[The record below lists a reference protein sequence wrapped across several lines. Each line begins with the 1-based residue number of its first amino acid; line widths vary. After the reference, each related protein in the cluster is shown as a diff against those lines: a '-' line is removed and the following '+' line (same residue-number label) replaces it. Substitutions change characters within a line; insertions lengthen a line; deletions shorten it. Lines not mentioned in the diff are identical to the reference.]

1 MSAPAYVF
9 GRSFTF
15 NLYTFEDRTQI
26 TNLPAQTVT
35 GYCFRDQPSR
45 ADALSG
51 SGALSGPF
59 TQILAGG
66 TGNISLT
73 VPAIVDQD
81 SSSILNYRMHWIA
94 VNLILATGGQVQTII
109 KAIRV
114 ERASGQDSEI
124 GVTLQSIQ
132 DIYPDV
138 TEYLSTGEINAM
150 ITLAKADLLD
160 DLTNKGIDWNQ
171 VNRPDQLFNALLFN
185 TLTYIYNSQIQ
196 REGDRF
202 YVSSAKAQ
210 TRYESIK
217 SNLKLAFDA
226 TQMGATTEVV
236 KTGGQIRM
244 VR

>member
-1 MSAPAYVF
+1 MSSPAYVY

-26 TNLPAQTVT
+26 TNLPAQTIQA
-35 GYCFRDQPSR
+35 YCFRDQPSR
-45 ADALSG
+45 ADASSG
-51 SGALSGPF
+51 SGALSSP

-66 TGNISLT
+66 NANISLT
-73 VPAIVDQD
+73 IPAIVDQD
-81 SSSILNYRMHWIA
+81 PTNLLSYRLHWIA
-94 VNLILATGGQVQTII
+94 VNLILQAGGQVQTII
-109 KAIRV
+109 KAIKV

-138 TEYLSTGEINAM
+138 LSFLSSGEINAM

-160 DLTNKGIDWNQ
+160 DLTNRGIDWNQ
-171 VNRPDQLFNALLFN
+171 VHRPDQLSNALLFN

-202 YVSSAKAQ
+202 YVSSAKSQA
-210 TRYESIK
+210 RYESIK
-217 SNLKLAFDA
+217 ANLKLAFDA
-226 TQMGATTEVV
+226 TQAGDKTNVV